1 MIAPL
6 RVGLF
11 LTQAVIFGLELGDH
25 AFQFADA
32 LLAAL
37 APGCLSFCVGLP
49 HASYVTGTL
58 RQDEGSFI
66 HPGLPDLLGLFLLCR
81 ARRSRRKASLTIR
94 AHRDAHSNTPRGQM
108 RNRLRAI
115 TGAADGIKTELRK
128 LIETLRADLHYRRWW
143 WSR

>member
-1 MIAPL
+1 MVAPL
-6 RVGLF
+6 GVGLF

-49 HASYVTGTL
+49 HASYVTGAL

-66 HPGLPDLLGLFLLCR
+66 YRGLRDLPGLFSFT
-81 ARRSRRKASLTIR
+81 SR
-94 AHRDAHSNTPRGQM
+94 P
-108 RNRLRAI
+108 AI
-115 TGAADGIKTELRK
+115 TTQGFINHT
-128 LIETLRADLHYRRWW
+128 RA
-143 WSR
+143 S